1 MLSRQFRIDFF
12 KIIFKNMIIMVTQII
27 KLMIKI
33 KIKIKW
39 IKTLKKYQEFLIKQR
54 KKYKS

>member
-33 KIKIKW
+33 KIKIK
-39 IKTLKKYQEFLIKQR
+39 
-54 KKYKS
+54 